1 MSSLNEVLAMAG
13 LSEADIPRIVAALV
27 LLVSLAIWKSIKPYH
42 PPKNVPGP
50 PCKPFVGVLHLIDKN
65 WSTLPDFILSY
76 DQKFGRSWAAPVPN
90 IGLLGSCLFSLVTEE
105 NIKHVLKDEFA
116 NYEKGKNV
124 REALG
129 EFLGDGIFTA
139 DGPSWKHH
147 RKVAS
152 QMFSR
157 NLMRN
162 GTTVALRQVK
172 LLVEKLDK
180 LTQPSSTSSTVDMQ
194 DMFFRMTIDVFASI
208 AFGVELDSIL
218 SDKPHPFAVAFD
230 EVQNLSQKRFRDP
243 IWRWKRNLQVRSCED
258 EAQRGA
264 KRRATNMIFK
274 RLTDAER
281 RIRKGCKTM
290 KDFAM
295 EVIHSKRREASNNES
310 MGPDLLSRFLDT
322 KNPFDGEA
330 PGDNEL
336 RDIVMN
342 FMIAGRDTTACAL
355 SWTLYELAKNPEVC
369 VKVVEEIQQ
378 VCNGGDAAASRSRTF
393 SDAEYSYENIGNLT
407 YTHAVAMEV
416 LRLHPSVPVDI
427 KFAVKAD
434 KLPDGTFIP
443 AGSSVLYSPYA
454 MGRNEKIWGVDAKK
468 FKPERFVDDGKI
480 SEPSQYK
487 FTTFNAGYRLC
498 LGKPLAM
505 LEIKLA
511 LAMLLPRFKF
521 SIANG
526 HKGGYQSTLVLPMA
540 PELMMTV
547 TKR

>member
-1 MSSLNEVLAMAG
+1 MSLHEVLAMAG
-13 LSEADIPRIVAALV
+13 LTEADLPRVCLSVVLIFA
-27 LLVSLAIWKSIKPYH
+27 LLVWKSMKPYR
-42 PPKNVPGP
+42 PPKNVPCVP
-50 PCKPFVGVLHLIDKN
+50 SKPIIGCLHLIDEN
-65 WSTLPDFILSY
+65 WPTLPDFILKY
-76 DQKFGRSWAAPVPN
+76 DVQFGGQRAWAAPVPN
-90 IGLLGSCLFSLVTEE
+90 VGLLGSCLFSLVTEE
-105 NIKHVLKDEFA
+105 NIKHVLKDEF
-116 NYEKGKNV
+116 NTYEKGKNV

-162 GTTVALRQVK
+162 GTVVALRQVK
-172 LLVEKLDK
+172 LLVERLDK
-180 LTQPSSTSSTVDMQ
+180 VTSSKSSTVDMQ

-208 AFGVELDSIL
+208 AFGVELNSIL

-243 IWRWKRNLQVRSCED
+243 IWRLKRNLQ
-258 EAQRGA
+258 
-264 KRRATNMIFK
+264 
-274 RLTDAER
+274 LTDNER
-281 RIRKGCKTM
+281 KIKTGCKTM
-290 KDFAM
+290 KEFAM
-295 EVIHSKRREASNNES
+295 DVIKSKRREASNNAS

-322 KNPFDGEA
+322 KNPIDGHT

-355 SWTLYELAKNPEVC
+355 SWTLYELAKNPDVC
-369 VKVVEEIQQ
+369 VKVIEEIKK

-427 KFAVKAD
+427 KFAVKND
-434 KLPDGTFIP
+434 TLPDGTFVP
-443 AGSSVLYSPYA
+443 KGSSVLYSPYA
-454 MGRNEKIWGVDAKK
+454 MGRNEKIWGADAKK
-468 FKPERFVDDGKI
+468 FNPDRFIEDGKI

-505 LEIKLA
+505 LEIKLT

-521 SIANG
+521 SIAND
-526 HKGGYQSTLVLPMA
+526 HKGGYQSTLVLPMS
-540 PELMMTV
+540 PELMMNV
-547 TKR
+547 IKR

>member
-76 DQKFGRSWAAPVPN
+76 DQKF
-90 IGLLGSCLFSLVTEE
+90 
-105 NIKHVLKDEFA
+105 
-116 NYEKGKNV
+116 
-124 REALG
+124 ALG

-243 IWRWKRNLQVRSCED
+243 IWRWKRNLQ
-258 EAQRGA
+258 
-264 KRRATNMIFK
+264 
-274 RLTDAER
+274 LTDAER

-322 KNPFDGEA
+322 KNPLDGEA